1 MGYVATLPVMKHYI
15 FKGDAPV
22 FIPEIGTV
30 KPGDTLEVEQSIK
43 HPDFETINKEEAA
56 KGKQS

>member
-1 MGYVATLPVMKHYI
+1 MKHYI